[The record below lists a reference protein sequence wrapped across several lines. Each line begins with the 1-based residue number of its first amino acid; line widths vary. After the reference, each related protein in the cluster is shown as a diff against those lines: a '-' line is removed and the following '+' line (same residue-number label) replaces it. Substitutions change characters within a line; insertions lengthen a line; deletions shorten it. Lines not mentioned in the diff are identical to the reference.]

1 MVNCEESASMERI
14 QQYAAANAGG
24 APHVHQLKLVDGGRY
39 VDDFRPVGQ
48 KQYSGFYPYHLVID
62 GSGIVRMSGGYDFD
76 RRKWLDYMAAAG
88 LQAHP
93 SAWQLR

>member
-1 MVNCEESASMERI
+1 MVNCEEGVSKPQLE
-14 QQYAAANAGG
+14 QYAAANAGG
-24 APHVHQLKLVDGGRY
+24 APHVHQLKLVGGGRR
-39 VDDFRPVGQ
+39 VDEFRPPGQ
-48 KQYSGFYPYHLVID
+48 KQYSGFYPYHVVID

-88 LQAHP
+88 LQAQH